1 MAAVRKLRIYK
12 MLICGLN
19 YQWEWSHLS
28 GRISI
33 QNVKLIISGRG
44 WKANLARG
52 PGGGGDAFWGNPLL
66 KAPMS
71 SSLLKH
77 SLPCWLDGVSCLK
90 TSCRILGRERTS
102 KETQRKQ
109 KEKKK
114 TKPKFSL
121 NSGVTTAVFGSVCI
135 VSLFQGDPLAFWAV
149 LCLCWGTADYLYE
162 WETARCLLKAKLEA
176 GISML

>member
-114 TKPKFSL
+114 NKAQIFFKFWCDDSSIWQCVHRVLIPRRPSSL
-121 NSGVTTAVFGSVCI
+121 LSSLVFMLRHCG
-135 VSLFQGDPLAFWAV
+135 LFVWMGNCTLSFK
-149 LCLCWGTADYLYE
+149 G
-162 WETARCLLKAKLEA
+162 
-176 GISML
+176 